1 MRNKNFSGN
10 ISGKGYYIALILCA
24 IAIGITGYLY
34 YRNTNQEPQLS
45 EPAEQTSPQLSH
57 RNDADSQVVATE
69 PADTEISATEQDK
82 ILEGKPK
89 IIVRPVSGEVTAPY
103 SMEALTYN
111 QTTRDWRVHNGM
123 DIAAEAGTPV
133 SAAADGTV
141 YTVCEDE
148 TMGFTVVITHTGG
161 YTTEYASLAENVQVN
176 PGDTVSAGDVIG
188 YVGNSALLE
197 NAIGDHIHFAVT
209 CDGKVMDPAAFLES
223 A

>member
-34 YRNTNQEPQLS
+34 YRNANPEPQLS
-45 EPAEQTSPQLSH
+45 EPGQNTTPQILEK
-57 RNDADSQVVATE
+57 DTQVAATE
-69 PADTEISATEQDK
+69 PNDMEISATEQPQAPT
-82 ILEGKPK
+82 GKPK
-89 IIVRPVSGEVTAPY
+89 TIVRPVSGDVTAPY
-103 SMEALTYN
+103 SMDALAYN

-148 TMGFTVVITHTGG
+148 TMGFTVVITHSGG
-161 YTTEYASLAENVQVN
+161 YTTEYASLAENVSVK
-176 PGDTVSAGDVIG
+176 PGDTVTAGQTIG
-188 YVGNSALLE
+188 YVGSTALLE
-197 NAIGDHIHFAVT
+197 SGVGEHVHFSVS
-209 CDGKVMDPAAFLES
+209 CNGERMDPSDFFELN
-223 A
+223 

>member
-24 IAIGITGYLY
+24 AAIGITGYLY
-34 YRNTNQEPQLS
+34 YRNANPEPQLS
-45 EPAEQTSPQLSH
+45 EPGQNTTPQIFGE
-57 RNDADSQVVATE
+57 DTQVAATVPKDTEIVATE
-69 PADTEISATEQDK
+69 PDK
-82 ILEGKPK
+82 VLEGKPTNL
-89 IIVRPVSGEVTAPY
+89 VQPVSGEVAVPY
-103 SMEALTYN
+103 SMETLTYN
-111 QTTRDWRVHNGM
+111 QTTRDWRVHDGM

-133 SAAADGTV
+133 CAAADGTV

-148 TMGFTVVITHTGG
+148 TMGFTVVITHSGG
-161 YTTEYASLAENVQVN
+161 YTTEYASLAENVQVS
-176 PGDTVSAGDVIG
+176 PGDTVAAGDIIG

-209 CDGKVMDPAAFLES
+209 CDGKVMDPAEFLET